1 MKRIFI
7 SCIAAL
13 CCCMTYAQGIPFL
26 HTYRSSDYHAHNR
39 NFDVVTD
46 QDGTAYFANF
56 EGLLYYN
63 NVEWR
68 ILHNPGITRITV
80 LFIDKHNVV
89 WAGGYNFFGHI
100 AKKSNGELYLHSD
113 SKAQDFHGE
122 VLEIWE
128 NADGIGFLVNDGN
141 IYHAEENKVVFKM
154 AAKNYNRKY
163 GLSDIVQR
171 EALAKNGEVV
181 ELNDVTLTEP
191 LDYGMKAVVKKGEG
205 LSILDNNG
213 KELYTVTEA
222 NGLSTN
228 NVIWVSYNG
237 HGTLWGATENGVFS
251 MAIPSVITHFSANE
265 GLDGEVLS
273 IEEFD
278 GKVYVG
284 TNSALYRLEGMTFKM
299 VPGIRHAC
307 WMLMKSGQNM
317 LAATANGIY
326 LISANNSITQLT
338 TKNTMALLEDKPY
351 IYSGEIDGV
360 YQYDNSNR
368 SRKMLCKLGNVNS
381 INKDGDGTIWIQN
394 TYGEVWCKKASEKEF
409 HPYKNGNADDASTIV
424 AIGPRVEVVSAV
436 ATTPFPYPLMS
447 YHDNS
452 GITWLTNNEGKG
464 LYRWKDGKRLHDMD
478 QLLYAVQDKAVRTM
492 YVRNG
497 ELWLGGDEGLTII
510 NTRWKEP
517 LLEVQPKLAI
527 RSVVLGGDS
536 ILWGGYGEMPEK
548 LANLQHN
555 DDDLSFTFSLNNTS
569 VVGKT
574 LYRYKLDDE
583 KWSPWSTNTHANYS
597 NIPDHTHTFSV
608 QAMDA
613 MGRQTDV
620 VSIQFY
626 ITPPFYRQWYMYLL
640 YAVVTIVLIYAIIR
654 LRLRKLEKDKI
665 QLEHVIQERTAE
677 VVKQKDEIEE
687 KSKSLET
694 ALRELEEAQHELI
707 RQEKMAT
714 AGKLTQGLID
724 RILNPMNY
732 INNFSKLSCGLL
744 KDLKANIEDEE
755 EHMDKEN
762 YEDTLDVLD
771 MLSQNLEKVE
781 QHGLNTTR
789 TLKAMEEILKDRTGG
804 KISMDLCSI
813 LKQDEEMLH
822 NYFKEKISTY
832 NIQVL
837 FSIPE
842 ASVTINGNPE
852 LLSMTMMSIL
862 GNAMYAVEKKAA
874 RTQYTPEI
882 SVTLTQAGTQATV
895 TIRDNGIGIESGII
909 DKICDPFFTT
919 KPTGEAAGIGLYLS
933 HEVIQDHGG
942 DIQIESE
949 KDNYTTITI
958 TLPILQN

>member
-80 LFIDKHNVV
+80 LFIYKYNVV

-317 LAATANGIY
+317 LAATAN
-326 LISANNSITQLT
+326 
-338 TKNTMALLEDKPY
+338 
-351 IYSGEIDGV
+351 
-360 YQYDNSNR
+360 
-368 SRKMLCKLGNVNS
+368 
-381 INKDGDGTIWIQN
+381 
-394 TYGEVWCKKASEKEF
+394 
-409 HPYKNGNADDASTIV
+409 
-424 AIGPRVEVVSAV
+424 
-436 ATTPFPYPLMS
+436 
-447 YHDNS
+447 
-452 GITWLTNNEGKG
+452 
-464 LYRWKDGKRLHDMD
+464 
-478 QLLYAVQDKAVRTM
+478 
-492 YVRNG
+492 
-497 ELWLGGDEGLTII
+497 
-510 NTRWKEP
+510 
-517 LLEVQPKLAI
+517 
-527 RSVVLGGDS
+527 
-536 ILWGGYGEMPEK
+536 
-548 LANLQHN
+548 
-555 DDDLSFTFSLNNTS
+555 
-569 VVGKT
+569 
-574 LYRYKLDDE
+574 
-583 KWSPWSTNTHANYS
+583 
-597 NIPDHTHTFSV
+597 
-608 QAMDA
+608 
-613 MGRQTDV
+613 
-620 VSIQFY
+620 
-626 ITPPFYRQWYMYLL
+626 
-640 YAVVTIVLIYAIIR
+640 
-654 LRLRKLEKDKI
+654 
-665 QLEHVIQERTAE
+665 
-677 VVKQKDEIEE
+677 
-687 KSKSLET
+687 
-694 ALRELEEAQHELI
+694 I
-707 RQEKMAT
+707 RQ
-714 AGKLTQGLID
+714 
-724 RILNPMNY
+724 
-732 INNFSKLSCGLL
+732 
-744 KDLKANIEDEE
+744 
-755 EHMDKEN
+755 
-762 YEDTLDVLD
+762 
-771 MLSQNLEKVE
+771 
-781 QHGLNTTR
+781 
-789 TLKAMEEILKDRTGG
+789 
-804 KISMDLCSI
+804 
-813 LKQDEEMLH
+813 
-822 NYFKEKISTY
+822 
-832 NIQVL
+832 
-837 FSIPE
+837 
-842 ASVTINGNPE
+842 
-852 LLSMTMMSIL
+852 
-862 GNAMYAVEKKAA
+862 
-874 RTQYTPEI
+874 
-882 SVTLTQAGTQATV
+882 
-895 TIRDNGIGIESGII
+895 
-909 DKICDPFFTT
+909 
-919 KPTGEAAGIGLYLS
+919 
-933 HEVIQDHGG
+933 
-942 DIQIESE
+942 
-949 KDNYTTITI
+949 
-958 TLPILQN
+958 